1 MKKVTTVLL
10 LLSILSA
17 AQGQAKKPTKE
28 ETIQF
33 IQKTVSNAGRDL
45 DFQINDTRV
54 SWKNIEPSI
63 GLNYN
68 REFTNVRFEKLA
80 EVYQSSLSSGENSNV
95 RVKFSVNTIKY
106 HLTGTFN
113 DEVKDLTIDDKD
125 GFTIVVPSEKVQSI
139 IKAFD
144 RLKEITIEE
153 NKDPFQD

>member
-1 MKKVTTVLL
+1 MKKLITVLF
-10 LLSILSA
+10 LSA
-17 AQGQAKKPTKE
+17 VLPTVQGQAKKPTKE

-45 DFQINDTRV
+45 EFQINDTKV

-68 REFTNVRFEKLA
+68 REFTNVRFEKLL

-95 RVKFSVNTIKY
+95 RIKFSVNTIKY
-106 HLTGTFN
+106 HLTGTFY
-113 DEVKDLTIDDKD
+113 DEIKDLTIDDKD
-125 GFTIVVPSEKVQSI
+125 GFTIVVPREKVQSI

-153 NKDPFQD
+153 NKDPFQN